1 MNFENSKF
9 TQIHHRN
16 VWGEWVFVFDGIKLC
31 GLSFRGGK
39 SPSSLKACA
48 YAEPETEGK
57 ARGRNAQVYQQARRE
72 LNLYLDGKIKNFT
85 IPVKIYG
92 TEFQTKVLEATR
104 AIPYGETRTYK
115 EIAQAI
121 GHPHAERSVGN
132 ALHNNPLQV
141 VVPCHRVV
149 SSRKG
154 IGGYALGTDLKRKL
168 LCMENAIQNE
178 LDLE

>member
-1 MNFENSKF
+1 M
-9 TQIHHRN
+9 
-16 VWGEWVFVFDGIKLC
+16 
-31 GLSFRGGK
+31 
-39 SPSSLKACA
+39 
-48 YAEPETEGK
+48 
-57 ARGRNAQVYQQARRE
+57 
-72 LNLYLDGKIKNFT
+72 
-85 IPVKIYG
+85 KIYG

-115 EIAQAI
+115 EIAQSI

-132 ALHNNPLQV
+132 ALHSNPLQV
-141 VVPCHRVV
+141 VIPCHRVV
-149 SSRKG
+149 SSGKG